1 MNSAA
6 TLRRLAL
13 AALVVA
19 IVSGVGSLW
28 LLMTGRVSTPVIA
41 VGSAVFLL
49 LGLLADRRAS
59 KLDARDAASGGSD

>member
-19 IVSGVGSLW
+19 IVSGCVSLW
-28 LLMTGRVSTPVIA
+28 LMVSGRSSTPLLMI
-41 VGSAVFLL
+41 GSAVFLV
-49 LGLLADRRAS
+49 LGLVFDRRAS
-59 KLDARDAASGGSD
+59 KLDEQSPG